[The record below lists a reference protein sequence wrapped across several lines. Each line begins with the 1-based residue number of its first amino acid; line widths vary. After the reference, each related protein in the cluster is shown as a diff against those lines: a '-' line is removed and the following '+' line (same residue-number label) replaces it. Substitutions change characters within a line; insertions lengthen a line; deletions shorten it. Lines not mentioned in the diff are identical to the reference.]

1 MPDVSLSTE
10 GVWAELRANIRGFV
24 GRRVRQPAD
33 VDDIVQRVFLQVH
46 RALPTLRDSDRLHAW
61 VYQTTRRAIADYYRA
76 PSHTREVPAGAAVD
90 LAPQVADAPD
100 DDADGT
106 ALQELSACL
115 KPLISSLAPAD
126 QQALQLVE
134 FEGVTQVEAAA
145 RLGLSV
151 SGMKSRVQRARLHL
165 RAALDDC
172 CRIALDR
179 RGGIIS
185 YEARTD
191 QCGTCREP
199 SETLTVDSSPRGP
212 RAAAPAESCS
222 TDTSTDR

>member
-10 GVWAELRANIRGFV
+10 DVWSELRANIRGFV

-90 LAPQVADAPD
+90 LASYVADAAD
-100 DDADGT
+100 DVADES
-106 ALQELSACL
+106 ALQELSTCL
-115 KPLISSLAPAD
+115 KPLIRSLGPAD
-126 QQALQLVE
+126 REALQLVE
-134 FEGVTQVEAAA
+134 FEGVTQVEAAE

-151 SGMKSRVQRARLHL
+151 SGMKSRVQRARQQL
-165 RAALDDC
+165 RAIVDAC
-172 CRIALDR
+172 CEVELDR
-179 RGGIIS
+179 RGSITS
-185 YEARTD
+185 YAPRRSSACE
-191 QCGTCREP
+191 CGDCR
-199 SETLTVDSSPRGP
+199 
-212 RAAAPAESCS
+212 
-222 TDTSTDR
+222 